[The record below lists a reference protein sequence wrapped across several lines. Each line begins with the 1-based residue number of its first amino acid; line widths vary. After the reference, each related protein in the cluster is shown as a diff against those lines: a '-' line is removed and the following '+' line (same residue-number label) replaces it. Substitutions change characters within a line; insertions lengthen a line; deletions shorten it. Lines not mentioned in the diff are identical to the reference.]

1 MRGTKYFR
9 LSKIRNKSTKCGLEM
24 WFILLT
30 GRLSAGRKKRVINK
44 MVQFKR
50 IGAAV
55 AIFLALNAILYTHD
69 VTDGRLIPAK
79 GNVLHGFIF
88 REAVRTGSG
97 ANVLQAAKAGNILA
111 AQVINTNRAEF
122 GLNN

>member
-1 MRGTKYFR
+1 
-9 LSKIRNKSTKCGLEM
+9 
-24 WFILLT
+24 
-30 GRLSAGRKKRVINK
+30 

-97 ANVLQAAKAGNILA
+97 ANVLQAARGGSTLA
-111 AQVINTNRAEF
+111 QAVVLTNKEAF
-122 GLNN
+122 GLGGN

>member
-1 MRGTKYFR
+1 M
-9 LSKIRNKSTKCGLEM
+9 
-24 WFILLT
+24 
-30 GRLSAGRKKRVINK
+30 INK

-55 AIFLALNAILYTHD
+55 AIFLALNAVLYTHD
-69 VTDGRLIPAK
+69 VTDGRLVPQK
-79 GNVLHGFIF
+79 GNVIHGFIF

-111 AQVINTNRAEF
+111 AQVINTNREEF